1 MELIP
6 ASAEALHELDQSTG
20 HDHTGD
26 VQHLAREIHEIVPSC
41 VGVSITVDNGALT
54 FTLVASSEMA
64 LRLDAA
70 QRAVGG
76 PSLEALQRRQEQV
89 VDDVLDED
97 RWHSFARAAAASH
110 VRSSLAL
117 PLTTDDRLTGS
128 LTLYAADP
136 HAFAGA
142 NPRLRAL
149 AGGPVGALVTNADL
163 EFTSRDHA
171 ADAPRAL
178 DEGNLVNQ
186 AVGILMGVHGIG
198 PEAATARL
206 EEAAATGG
214 LSLADAARAVLRATR
229 RG

>member
-6 ASAEALHELDQSTG
+6 ASAEALHELDRTSH
-20 HDHTGD
+20 HDHTAD
-26 VQHLAREIHEIVPSC
+26 VQRLAREIQEIVPSC
-41 VGVSITVDNGALT
+41 VGVSITVDNGAMT
-54 FTLVASSEMA
+54 FTLVASSDVA

-70 QRAVGG
+70 QHAVGG

-117 PLTTDDRLTGS
+117 PLSTDDRLTGS
-128 LTLYAADP
+128 LTVYAADP
-136 HAFAGA
+136 HAFAGT

-149 AGGPVGALVTNADL
+149 AGVPVGALVTNADL

-171 ADAPRAL
+171 DDAPRAL
-178 DEGNLVNQ
+178 DEGTLVNQ
-186 AVGILMGVHGIG
+186 AVGILMGTHGLDPG
-198 PEAATARL
+198 AATARL

-214 LSLADAARAVLRATR
+214 VSVSDAARAVLRDNR
-229 RG
+229 RS